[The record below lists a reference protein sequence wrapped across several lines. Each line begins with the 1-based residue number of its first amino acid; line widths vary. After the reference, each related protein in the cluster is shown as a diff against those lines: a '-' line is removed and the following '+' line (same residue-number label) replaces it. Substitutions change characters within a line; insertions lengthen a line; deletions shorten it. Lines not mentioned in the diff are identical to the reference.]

1 MSPTFTTGKLK
12 IMLEPIEGICDKAID
27 HISKQVEKNQE
38 LDMKPVI
45 QGFTLD
51 SIAKVAFGL
60 ETNCHRGEN
69 QEFAKTSFDVLNQFI
84 LTDNFPLVVMFNFF
98 QHLPEVT
105 RRLGFWPESA
115 FKIRKMTHD
124 LIEDRM
130 AKNIEVGDFVDR

>member
-1 MSPTFTTGKLK
+1 MLESQQNNWGNLESLCTYLIYLFTFFPGRGDTWHTLRKMLSPAFTTGKLK
-12 IMLEPIEGICDKAID
+12 TMLEPIEGICDKAMD

-69 QEFAKTSFDVLNQFI
+69 QEFAKTSFDVFKIFI
-84 LTDNFPLVVMFNFF
+84 ATDNWPLVVMLNVF
-98 QHLPEVT
+98 L
-105 RRLGFWPESA
+105 
-115 FKIRKMTHD
+115 
-124 LIEDRM
+124 
-130 AKNIEVGDFVDR
+130 